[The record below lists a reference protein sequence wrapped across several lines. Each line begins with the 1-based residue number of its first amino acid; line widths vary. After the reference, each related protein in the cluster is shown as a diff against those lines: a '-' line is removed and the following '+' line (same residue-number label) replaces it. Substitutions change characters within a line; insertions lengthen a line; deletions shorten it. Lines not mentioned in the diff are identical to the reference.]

1 MQVVCV
7 CEYMSRCACDV
18 GEQVHVSLSVCDVC
32 ASEHVSVCVCEQVCE
47 CMSVSVHVMCK

>member
-1 MQVVCV
+1 MQVVCA
-7 CEYMSRCACDV
+7 CEYMSQCACDV